1 MLKYLLFG
9 GCELSA
15 HICHT
20 ETLMNMCMRHRLV
33 YSGLALDRD
42 AGRVRL
48 CCTPYTASLLAT
60 LCRGVGIRLHVDRR
74 FGLPHQVLLYR
85 RRPGLLVGPL
95 LAAAIVVASGQ
106 YVWDVR
112 VSGNVLLSEDE
123 VVEALAHRGLAVGS
137 RIGRLDVDSIENCL
151 LIDSDSI
158 SWVAVNLSGNVASV
172 EIREQLPEPQPE
184 PTSPANLVAQR
195 DGRIERIEAYD
206 GWAVVTVGQYV
217 RGGELLVSGL
227 SDSERLGWRCIRARG
242 AVFARTMR
250 EIHIEIPFEYEQK
263 CYDGEVVRQ
272 KKLIFFGKSIKFYKN
287 TGFLGSTYDTICN
300 VDRCCL
306 FGAWRL
312 PLWLESTEHRHYSL
326 EVCRHSDEQAM
337 ELAYAELEH
346 RLSELRDGGAEILKS
361 EINGQIGE
369 SAYVLDCTLT
379 LIENIAETV
388 EFSVSE

>member
-33 YSGLALDRD
+33 YSGLTLDRD

-48 CCTPYTASLLAT
+48 CCTWYTASLLAT

-74 FGLPHQVLLYR
+74 FGLPHRVMLYR
-85 RRPGLLVGPL
+85 RRPGLLVGLL
-95 LAAAIVVASGQ
+95 LAVAIVAASRQ
-106 YVWDVR
+106 YLWDVR

-123 VVEALAHRGLAVGS
+123 VVEALARQGLAVGS
-137 RIGRLDVDSIENCL
+137 RIGRLDVDSIENRL

-158 SWVAVNLSGNVASV
+158 SWVAVDLEGNVASV
-172 EIREQLPEPQPE
+172 EIRERLPEPTPE

-195 DGRIERIEAYD
+195 DGRIERIEAYE
-206 GWAVVTVGQYV
+206 GWSVVTVGQYV

-227 SDSERLGWRCIRARG
+227 ADSERLGWRYIRARG

-250 EIHIEIPFEYEQK
+250 EIHIEIPLEYEQK

-272 KKLIFFGKSIKFYKN
+272 KKLIFFGKSIKLYKN

-306 FGAWRL
+306 FGAQRL
-312 PLWLESTEHRHYSL
+312 PLWVESTEHHHYSL
-326 EVCRHSDEQAM
+326 EVRRYSDEQAM
-337 ELAYAELEH
+337 ELAYAELER
-346 RLSELRDGGAEILKS
+346 RLSELRDGGAQILKS
-361 EINGQIGE
+361 KIEGQASAE
-369 SAYVLDCTLT
+369 AYVLDCTLT

-388 EFSVSE
+388 EFQVSE